1 MILIAES
8 GSTKC
13 DCILLD
19 LSGKE
24 VDRFSTMGFNPYFHS
39 TELIFNELSSL
50 KALIPYAQGI
60 AWVYFYG
67 AGCSSPSLNAIVKK
81 GLEKALPNAT
91 VSVEHDLMA
100 AAFSTY
106 RGKPQI
112 SCILGTG
119 SNSVFFDG
127 KELYEEVPA
136 LAYILGDEGSGSFLG
151 KKLLAAFLYKKLPA
165 ELNRAFELEYSL
177 DKNTV
182 VDAVYNKP
190 NANVWLASFSKFF
203 GQHKNDSWVRAVV
216 KEGFSLF
223 RDIHIL
229 CYQNAKEVEINFV
242 GSVAFHFKDILEE
255 VLAEKDLH
263 FGYVLERP
271 LDGLVHYHLEFLKIL
286 ERTSTKPSIKA

>member
-39 TELIFNELSSL
+39 TELIYNELSSL
-50 KALIPYAQGI
+50 KPLAPYSSGI
-60 AWVYFYG
+60 TWVYFYG

-81 GLEKALPNAT
+81 GLEKALPNAI
-91 VSVEHDLMA
+91 VSVEHDLVA
-100 AAFSTY
+100 AAYSTY
-106 RGKPQI
+106 RGKPQV

-119 SNSVFFDG
+119 SNSVYFDG
-127 KELYEEVPA
+127 EQLYEEVPA
-136 LAYILGDEGSGSFLG
+136 LAYILGDEGSGSYLG
-151 KKLLAAFLYKKLPA
+151 KKLLAAFLYKKLPVD
-165 ELNRAFELEYSL
+165 LNKAFELEYAI

-203 GQHKNDSWVRAVV
+203 GQHKENLWVREIV
-216 KEGFSLF
+216 KEGFILF

-229 CYQNAKEVEINFV
+229 CFKNAQEVEINFV

-255 VLAEKDLH
+255 VLAEKNLN

-271 LDGLVHYHLEFLKIL
+271 LDGLVNYHLKFLGIL
-286 ERTSTKPSIKA
+286 EKQGSKASMKA